1 MKITLVILVVS
12 MFMLTSCGNANSPDP
27 INFGSDLCAHC
38 NMKIMDTRFGAEILT
53 GKGKSY
59 KFDAAECMFDYMKT
73 NKFEKATYWVI
84 DYNSPGSF
92 VNAKNAFYLISMKIK
107 SPMGEFLSCYSGSS
121 AANESKSSNGG
132 DVYTWTEIQAKF
144 NAGN

>member
-1 MKITLVILVVS
+1 MKTIIVTIILSV
-12 MFMLTSCGNANSPDP
+12 FMLTSCGNAGSPDP

-53 GKGKSY
+53 GKGKAY
-59 KFDAAECMFDYMKT
+59 KFDAAECMFDYMKA
-73 NKFEKATYWVI
+73 NNFDNATYWVI
-84 DYNSPGSF
+84 DYKNPSSF
-92 VNAKNAFYLISMKIK
+92 INATKAFYLISMKIK

-121 AANESKSSNGG
+121 AANESKSANGG
-132 DVYTWTEIQAKF
+132 DVYSWSEIKAKF